1 MEASSRLR
9 IAEIGERIIA
19 QARPSDRQRI
29 ERIARVRDAVVV
41 EVCLLPADV
50 EAGRAEDL
58 VNYVLEKRA

>member
-1 MEASSRLR
+1 MEASLRLR
-9 IAEIGERIIA
+9 NAEIGEKIIA

-41 EVCLLPADV
+41 EARLLPVDN

>member
-1 MEASSRLR
+1 LRLR
-9 IAEIGERIIA
+9 NAETGERIIA

-41 EVCLLPADV
+41 EARLLPVDN

>member
-1 MEASSRLR
+1 MEASLRLR
-9 IAEIGERIIA
+9 NAEIGERMIA

-41 EVCLLPADV
+41 EARLLPVDK